1 LSSIEPQPIEETD
14 PQHAL
19 LRRWAQ
25 AVNARD
31 VEGVVA
37 HSHPEIELYP
47 MQIAV
52 GEHYRGHDGVRKWV
66 ADLEASKLGHQVR
79 YLGIRTL
86 PDGRVA
92 LFGEVRLNDTPISPY
107 TLVATVRD
115 GKIAETRSFLA
126 DEETLRVLKLLR

>member
-1 LSSIEPQPIEETD
+1 MTD
-14 PQHAL
+14 PEPITQTDPDQVV

-31 VEGVVA
+31 VEGTIA
-37 HSHPEIELYP
+37 LSHPDIQLHP

-52 GEHYRGHDGVRKWV
+52 LGHYSGHDGIRDWIR
-66 ADLEASKLGHQVR
+66 DILASGIGHNVR

-92 LFGEVRLNDTPISPY
+92 LFGEVRLEETVVSPY
-107 TLVATVRD
+107 TLIAEIRD
-115 GKIAETRSFLA
+115 GKVALTRSYLA
-126 DEETLRVLKLLR
+126 TEETLRLLKLLR

>member
-1 LSSIEPQPIEETD
+1 MSEAAPITQTD
-14 PQHAL
+14 PDQVVV
-19 LRRWAQ
+19 RRWAQ

-52 GEHYRGHDGVRKWV
+52 GPHYSGHDGVRKWV
-66 ADLEASKLGHQVR
+66 GDLVASNLGHQVT
-79 YLGIRTL
+79 YLGIKTL
-86 PDGRVA
+86 DDGRVA
-92 LFGEVRLNDTPISPY
+92 LFGEVCLDGTPISPY
-107 TLVATVRD
+107 TLLATIRD
-115 GKIAETRSFLA
+115 GKVALTRSFLA

>member
-1 LSSIEPQPIEETD
+1 MNDPQPITETD
-14 PQHAL
+14 PDQVV

-31 VEGVVA
+31 VEGIIA
-37 HSHPEIELYP
+37 LSHADIQLHP

-52 GEHYRGHDGVRKWV
+52 AGHYSGHDGIRAWIR
-66 ADLEASKLGHQVR
+66 DILASGIGHNVR

-92 LFGEVRLNDTPISPY
+92 LFGEVRLEETVVSPY
-107 TLVATVRD
+107 TLIAEISD
-115 GKIAETRSFLA
+115 GKVAVTRSYLA
-126 DEETLRVLKLLR
+126 TEDTLRVLKLLR